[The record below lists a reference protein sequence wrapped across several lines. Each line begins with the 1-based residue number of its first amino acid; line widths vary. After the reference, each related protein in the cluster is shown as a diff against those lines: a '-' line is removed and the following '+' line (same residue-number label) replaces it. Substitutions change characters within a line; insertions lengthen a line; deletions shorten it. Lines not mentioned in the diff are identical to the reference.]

1 MAEILQGGARDT
13 INSDS
18 SGAVSTFAVTNLTE
32 DFDFDCNVNDTLV
45 TSDVLGTLIKDLIR
59 RGVIDGTTA

>member
-1 MAEILQGGARDT
+1 MANILQGGSRDT

-18 SGAVSTFAVTNLTE
+18 SGAAPTWAVTNLAE
-32 DFDFDCNVNDTLV
+32 DFTIDCNGLV
-45 TSDVLGTLIKDLIR
+45 TEIGDGLGTLIKDLIR